1 MRDDHEDQELQDMS
15 QWDHERAEERAPVKG
30 ARAVVSV
37 AFARED
43 FSRVTECAQ
52 REGMRTSEFIRQAAL
67 DRVAQHG
74 QAARVL
80 SITDSQGGFRRAEFD
95 ATVAQRWTVRSTISE
110 NTGGG
115 SATLV
120 GNYGD

>member
-1 MRDDHEDQELQDMS
+1 MRDTHADHDLQDMS
-15 QWDHERAEERAPVKG
+15 QWDHERAEERGPSKG

-37 AFARED
+37 ALARED
-43 FSRVTECAQ
+43 FDRITQCAQ

-74 QAARVL
+74 RPARVL
-80 SITDSQGGFRRAEFD
+80 SITDDQGGFRRTQFD
-95 ATVAQRWTVRSTISE
+95 ATAAPRWTVRSTVSD
-110 NTGGG
+110 NTQGR
-115 SATLV
+115 SAVLA